1 MLEDLTENEKEIM
14 FLLIQGHNFN
24 GISDF
29 LEIDYPTFIILKKS
43 IFKKLKISRMTEILG
58 LLLQQGFNPD
68 EI

>member
-14 FLLIQGHNFN
+14 FLLIQGHNFD

-43 IFKKLKISRMTEILG
+43 IFKKLKISRTTEILG

>member
-1 MLEDLTENEKEIM
+1 MLENLTDIEKEIM
-14 FLLIQGHNFN
+14 FLLAQGHNFN
-24 GISDF
+24 GILDF

-43 IFKKLKISRMTEILG
+43 IFKKLKISRTTEILG

>member
-14 FLLIQGHNFN
+14 FLLIQGHNFD

-43 IFKKLKISRMTEILG
+43 LFKKLHISRTTEILG
-58 LLLQQGFNPD
+58 LLLQHGISLE

>member
-68 EI
+68 KI